1 MTAPA
6 ALEYKTA
13 GTTTAPEIPPALAGP
28 NAEGIVTAIVAVTGV
43 KDDVD
48 DVIIPGAFKRTLAER
63 RPKVCL
69 GHDWNRPIGKTL
81 DIKELMPGDPAL
93 PKLTAEGAPWPEEAG
108 AVIARSQYN
117 LATED
122 GRKAFQ
128 DATFFG
134 QQECYQSIGY
144 RVPPEGKT
152 FKGGVR
158 YISDL
163 DLFEYGPVLHPA
175 NRLATIQATKGAGDG
190 REDNAVH
197 PDEVKTK
204 RYVQDAEFWGKPVGT
219 LITDTMKPRGR
230 TALAQRQEGHEPDR
244 NFGVTT
250 EAPKDDLR
258 EPTKKTRAPGATPDA
273 REVRV
278 KPADPQGHDEVH
290 VQNLVENEVGGK
302 NEVARDRAF
311 LGLLDE
317 GITPPELED
326 DLKKSDGWPE
336 EMAPEDRAAAIA
348 DVLDDYKRTYRREAQ
363 RQANVA
369 AKTQSPGEGDPAAAA
384 AAPAAPA
391 APPRREK
398 ADITALSPEEL
409 DGYIKAATAGV
420 KANKGDKQKRFQA
433 VLDAANAEKQRRG
446 DQGTE
451 GGDGAAPAAGKPA
464 AGKPAPAATDAGP
477 GADRAAQLIDQPWRM
492 ASTSI
497 TADDQDPTSV
507 ATREAATKA
516 FGEVAARYA
525 PVLGEAT
532 AEEFAAAEEKLAA
545 RRKANPDVPE
555 NEAMMIAYLLPSGEA
570 REAFIADV
578 RTAMAA
584 YQDSLAA
591 LQNAAA

>member
-13 GTTTAPEIPPALAGP
+13 GTTAAPEIPPALAGP

-81 DIKELMPGDPAL
+81 DIKELMPGDPGL

-108 AVIARSQYN
+108 AVIAQSQYN

-158 YISDL
+158 YISEL
-163 DLFEYGPVLHPA
+163 ELFEYGPVLHPA
-175 NRLATIQATKGAGDG
+175 NRLATIQATKGSGAS
-190 REDNAVH
+190 REDNALR
-197 PDEVKTK
+197 PGEVKAK
-204 RYVQDAEFWGKPVGT
+204 RYVQDADFWGMPVGT
-219 LITDTMKPRGR
+219 LITDRMKPRGKL
-230 TALAQRQEGHEPDR
+230 ALEQRQEGHEPDR
-244 NFGVTT
+244 NAGVTT

-258 EPTKKTRAPGATPDA
+258 EPTKKTRGPAAAPDE

-290 VQNLVENEVGGK
+290 VQNLVENEVGAK

-326 DLKKSDGWPE
+326 DLKRSEGWPE
-336 EMAPEDRAAAIA
+336 EMAPEDRAATIA
-348 DVLDDYKRTYRREAQ
+348 DVLADYKRTYRREAQ

-369 AKTQSPGEGDPAAAA
+369 AKTQPAGGEPG
-384 AAPAAPA
+384 AAPA

-398 ADITALSPEEL
+398 ADISALSTEEL
-409 DGYIKAATAGV
+409 DGYVKAATAGV
-420 KANKGDKQKRFQA
+420 KASKGDRQKRFQA
-433 VLDAANAEKQRRG
+433 VLDAATAEKQRRTG
-446 DQGTE
+446 QENGGE
-451 GGDGAAPAAGKPA
+451 GGGAQP
-464 AGKPAPAATDAGP
+464 GKPAPAAGGAGP
-477 GADRAAQLIDQPWRM
+477 GADRAVQLVDEPWRM

-507 ATREAATKA
+507 ATREAATQA

-532 AEEFAAAEEKLAA
+532 AEEFAAAEAKLAA

-555 NEAMMIAYLLPSGEA
+555 NEAMTIAYLLPPGEA
-570 REAFIADV
+570 RETFIADV
-578 RTAMAA
+578 RTAMKA

-591 LQNAAA
+591 LQNSAA